1 MQTGI
6 DPSIYYHRG
15 MHWYEDAAT
24 LQCMR
29 RHLIHNPLAQRHD
42 LVFAKISVHARNQSQ
57 TALYWMS
64 GSLHV
69 TYAYKKDN
77 FLTTRVY
84 KLISYVVYILILEGG
99 GVSQKCS
106 YCIYC
111 LYALK
116 ISVGVALRG
125 LRKPLFHTHPLSS
138 SCRYKSRASECREKK
153 KTVITVIL
161 IVAFDGYGKSNNHSI
176 HTARW
181 KQKKN
186 CKNKQRCSL

>member
-99 GVSQKCS
+99 GKPEMFLLHILLIRFKNLSRGSTTWAQEAVIS
-106 YCIYC
+106 YPFSYPPTVQLMQIQ
-111 LYALK
+111 
-116 ISVGVALRG
+116 V
-125 LRKPLFHTHPLSS
+125 
-138 SCRYKSRASECREKK
+138 KSFRMQGEKK
-153 KTVITVIL
+153 NSDHSD
-161 IVAFDGYGKSNNHSI
+161 FDRGI
-176 HTARW
+176 
-181 KQKKN
+181 
-186 CKNKQRCSL
+186 